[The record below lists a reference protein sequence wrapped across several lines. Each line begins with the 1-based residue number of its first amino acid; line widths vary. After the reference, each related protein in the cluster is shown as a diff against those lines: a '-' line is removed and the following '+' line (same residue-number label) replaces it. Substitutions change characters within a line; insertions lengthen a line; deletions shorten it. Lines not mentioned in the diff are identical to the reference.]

1 MVGLE
6 SYQNMMEYE
15 FELIEANPAKYLRVG
30 GQFQWEIVFYSSKA
44 TTRQVHACFVYA
56 YL

>member
-1 MVGLE
+1 MGLE
-6 SYQNMMEYE
+6 SYQNVMEYE